1 MKQNLF
7 DASSKLTTFK
17 VSLPNFVIPAESL
30 NECEVSWNIKE
41 IKVEAVLNTLDR
53 LDFLNS
59 FKTFKPEDNYITI
72 YLEDAKPD
80 PKTKKNGIMERK
92 FVITDIS
99 EIKDD
104 NTNNKTHEIR
114 LIDSVSY
121 LLKNTFYSK
130 GYSNVY
136 FSDVVNDILTTFKIK
151 DLLPTNAEI
160 VINKSKDERKNFVI
174 PQNKSLYEFLMYQ
187 ADQEGCIIYQDKGG
201 FYMKH
206 ITDLYVK
213 NLNKIDTTKTY
224 KQNVS
229 DTFYPYRVIDV
240 ISNFNNNYNNLE
252 FPRTTTYVYDP
263 SNKTV
268 FRKKEN
274 FDELY
279 SDINFT
285 KSEEKYIQNTT
296 GNYFD
301 IAEVN
306 LSDYALVKNTYLNY
320 LNNNITNIVSP
331 GSITGNILLEQRDI
345 FIVGDTTETDG
356 HIKGNETLN
365 GNYIV
370 TKISDKILMNKYI
383 QNLNFC
389 RINNSDKTSIK
400 G

>member
-1 MKQNLF
+1 ML
-7 DASSKLTTFK
+7 L
-17 VSLPNFVIPAESL
+17 
-30 NECEVSWNIKE
+30 
-41 IKVEAVLNTLDR
+41 
-53 LDFLNS
+53 
-59 FKTFKPEDNYITI
+59 
-72 YLEDAKPD
+72 
-80 PKTKKNGIMERK
+80 
-92 FVITDIS
+92 
-99 EIKDD
+99 
-104 NTNNKTHEIR
+104 R
-114 LIDSVSY
+114 LI
-121 LLKNTFYSK
+121 
-130 GYSNVY
+130 
-136 FSDVVNDILTTFKIK
+136 IL
-151 DLLPTNAEI
+151 
-160 VINKSKDERKNFVI
+160 
-174 PQNKSLYEFLMYQ
+174 
-187 ADQEGCIIYQDKGG
+187 DK
-201 FYMKH
+201 YH
-206 ITDLYVK
+206 
-213 NLNKIDTTKTY
+213 
-224 KQNVS
+224 
-229 DTFYPYRVIDV
+229 
-240 ISNFNNNYNNLE
+240 NNLE

-389 RINNSDKTSIK
+389 RINNSDKTTIK